1 MKFDGSITDDILRNM
16 PLFLDYE
23 LLVSIPGIAEAD
35 SGFMWGSNFRAPVGI
50 SLQDG
55 KVSFNLFL
63 PAKSEKDKNISLF
76 FNRVGAKFQDGL
88 WQVRRDMSELSTVYE
103 NVLNLAV
110 SGFPSVVLD
119 YSFIEEG
126 RYFAH
131 FIFNS
136 QELPRI
142 SEALVSFAKLIS
154 SLRIE
159 YLRKLEQASGAF
171 GEVSETDETTVV
183 CIGIEPKDDGE
194 NRSEE
199 DFFFVMANYIENGA
213 KVVGSY
219 LNRDKAS
226 KLPDFLKPG
235 EAYEMESGVWSLKCQ
250 NPLLSS
256 LLTLSKTHFLI
267 VASIYGIARTNSA
280 DVLVTMPSVQ
290 MSVFLS
296 IMSEL
301 AESNPEW
308 NMTIK
313 EVSRLKKALL

>member
-1 MKFDGSITDDILRNM
+1 MKFDGSVTNDILNKM

-23 LLVSIPGIAEAD
+23 LLVSIPGIAEPD

-63 PAKSEKDKNISLF
+63 PAKSEREKSISLF

-136 QELPRI
+136 EELPSI
-142 SEALVSFAKLIS
+142 SGALVSFSKLIPG
-154 SLRIE
+154 LRIE
-159 YLRKLEQASGAF
+159 YLRKLEHAAGAF
-171 GEVSETDETTVV
+171 SEVSETDETTVV
-183 CIGIEPKDDGE
+183 CIGIEPKDDGQ
-194 NRSEE
+194 NLKDQ
-199 DFFFVMANYIENGA
+199 DFFFVMANFIENGA
-213 KVVGSY
+213 KIVGSY
-219 LNRDKAS
+219 LNRDKDS
-226 KLPDFLKPG
+226 KLPNILKAE
-235 EAYEMESGVWSLKCQ
+235 EAYEIGSGVWSLKCQ

-256 LLTLSKTHFLI
+256 FLTLSKAHYLI

-280 DVLVTMPSVQ
+280 DVLLTMPSVQ

-296 IMSEL
+296 ILSEL

-308 NMTIK
+308 NLTIK
-313 EVSRLKKALL
+313 EVSKLKRALL